1 MGVEIDGA
9 RRNDPARPR
18 KLRLLVFIVAYNA
31 ERTIDSVLTRIPD
44 SLKDLYDVEVLA
56 IDDASSDRTFD
67 TAYASLPQHNSRF
80 PVVILRNPVN
90 QGYGGNQKI
99 GFFYAMQKGFDVVAL
114 VHGDGQYAPECLPE
128 LMNPLRRGETDAVFG
143 SRMLSRGAARKGGM
157 PLYKFVGNKV
167 LTTIQNALLGM
178 ELSEFHSGYRLY
190 SVAALRRVPFHLN
203 TNDFHFDTEIIIQL
217 CIAGLRIREIAI
229 PTYYGDEICHVNGMA
244 YAWNVVFTT
253 LRARSQELGVFY
265 DRKFDCRASE
275 APSPYQEKLGF
286 SSPHSEALA
295 RIKPGTRVVDIGA
308 GDGHLAKALTSVGC
322 TVIGIDHARPGSA
335 TAFAEFL
342 EADLNAP
349 LPARLFAGAD
359 TVLMLDVIEHLH
371 DPEAFVDALRSAPT
385 LSADTAILASTG
397 NVAFLPTR
405 LGLLLGLF
413 NYGRRG
419 ILDRTHTRLFTFGT
433 FRGLFEQAGFDVSTV
448 KGIPA
453 PFPLALGH
461 GVVARMLLL
470 LNRLAIRIRAPLF
483 AYQVFLVARKRPV
496 LADLLQ
502 NAEAHSAER
511 IANRPSL
518 PTAAAG

>member
-1 MGVEIDGA
+1 MGLEIA
-9 RRNDPARPR
+9 QHDPARPR

-31 ERTIDSVLTRIPD
+31 ERTIDSVLNRIPD
-44 SLKDLYDVEVLA
+44 SLKDVYDVEVLA
-56 IDDASSDRTFD
+56 IDDASSDGTFD
-67 TAYASLPQHNSRF
+67 AAYASLPQHSTRF

-128 LMNPLRRGETDAVFG
+128 LMAPLRRGEAEAVFG
-143 SRMLSRGAARKGGM
+143 SRMLTSGAARQGGM

-167 LTTIQNALLGM
+167 LTTIQNALLGTA
-178 ELSEFHSGYRLY
+178 LSEFHSGYRLY
-190 SVAALRRVPFHLN
+190 SVAALRRIPFHLN

-229 PTYYGDEICHVNGMA
+229 PTYYGDEICHVNGLA
-244 YAWNVVFTT
+244 YAWNVVITT

-265 DRKFDCRASE
+265 DRKFDCRARK
-275 APSPYQEKLGF
+275 APSPYQAKLGF

-295 RIKPGTRVVDIGA
+295 RIKPGSRVVDIGA
-308 GDGHLAKALTSVGC
+308 GDGHLAEALATAGC
-322 TVIGIDHARPGSA
+322 TVIGLDRTRPESA
-335 TAFAEFL
+335 GKFTDFL

-349 LPARLFAGAD
+349 LPAHLFAGVN

-371 DPEAFVDALRSAPT
+371 DPEAFVDALRSSPT
-385 LSADTAILASTG
+385 LSAETWILASTG

-413 NYGRRG
+413 NYGPRG

-433 FRGLFEQAGFDVSTV
+433 FRGLFEQAGFDVLAN

-461 GVVARMLLL
+461 GLVARVLLL
-470 LNRLAIRIRAPLF
+470 LNRIAIRIRAPLF
-483 AYQVFLVARKRPV
+483 SYQVFIVARKRPV

-502 NAEAHSAER
+502 DAEAHSAER
-511 IANRPSL
+511 VANRPPL